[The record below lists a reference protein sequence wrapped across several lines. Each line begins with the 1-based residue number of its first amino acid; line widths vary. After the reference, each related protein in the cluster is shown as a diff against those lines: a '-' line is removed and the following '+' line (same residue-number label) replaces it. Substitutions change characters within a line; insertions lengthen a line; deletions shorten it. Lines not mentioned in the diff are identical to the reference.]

1 MRLTG
6 RHRQVPLAR
15 SEGLLIEDIDSEK
28 VIYDTERKQAALL
41 DAARGGQ
48 VFDNCDGKT
57 RVRDL
62 PQRAS
67 ELLGDTV
74 SEDHV
79 RAALAQLD
87 QRGLL
92 ATSSPRI
99 SRRDMIHKS
108 AARSGAAAAAG
119 MLIFTVDPPMAH
131 AQGDECSLAAVQCKK
146 LALRAASPVRT
157 DAECL
162 CLMEPVSPAVLLRG
176 LARTLQM
183 RWRR

>member
-28 VIYDTERKQAALL
+28 VIYDTERKQAHCLTPL
-41 DAARGGQ
+41 AAV

-108 AARSGAAAAAG
+108 AALGAAAAAAT
-119 MLIFTVDPPMAH
+119 LIFTVDPPMAH
-131 AQGDECSLAAVQCKK
+131 AQGDECSLQLCSVKTHCAGLTC
-146 LALRAASPVRT
+146 PD

-162 CLMEPVSPAVLLRG
+162 CLMGPFH
-176 LARTLQM
+176 LQCFCED
-183 RWRR
+183 